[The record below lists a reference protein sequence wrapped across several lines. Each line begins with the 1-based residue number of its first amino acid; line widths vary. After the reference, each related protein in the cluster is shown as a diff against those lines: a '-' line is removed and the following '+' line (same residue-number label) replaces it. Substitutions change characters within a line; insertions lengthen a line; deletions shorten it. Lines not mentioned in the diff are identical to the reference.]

1 MIDQRELEF
10 ADELLKL
17 RGSSLQAL
25 IKEVVESIP
34 EEPLCISLRGMK
46 FNERTLAAIREDEE
60 HPERMEVYNSVEDW
74 KKAMEVYLN
83 AD

>member
-46 FNERTLAAIREDEE
+46 FNERSEAAFREVDE
-60 HPERMEVYNSVEDW
+60 HPERLKVFNTMEELIKDW
-74 KKAMEVYLN
+74 ESL
-83 AD
+83 

>member
-46 FNERTLAAIREDEE
+46 FSHY
-60 HPERMEVYNSVEDW
+60 HPIEG
-74 KKAMEVYLN
+74 
-83 AD
+83 

>member
-46 FNERTLAAIREDEE
+46 FNKRAEAAFREADE
-60 HPERMEVYNSVEDW
+60 HPERLKVYNT
-74 KKAMEVYLN
+74 MEELIKDSEN
-83 AD
+83 L

>member
-1 MIDQRELEF
+1 
-10 ADELLKL
+10 
-17 RGSSLQAL
+17 
-25 IKEVVESIP
+25 
-34 EEPLCISLRGMK
+34 MK